1 MEVETPKTVEK
12 WSFTFRFSR
21 YNLFMLK
28 RSLGIPLLNNKS
40 FFLFGP
46 RGVGKTL
53 WLKSNLKSAIY
64 IDLLHS
70 GVFNNLE
77 AGPERLENYIPKQ
90 FEDWIIIDEVQKIP
104 QLLNEVH
111 RLITNFNYKFILTG
125 SSVRSL
131 KKLGSNLL
139 AGRALT
145 YRMYPLTCEEL
156 GDEFSLQ
163 KSLEFG
169 HLPAVYSDYKTLEQ
183 EYLQSYI
190 KTYIKEEVQQEGLT
204 RNMLAFS
211 RFLESASFSQ
221 GSVLNFSEIAREA
234 AVDRKLVESY
244 FNILED
250 LLIAYRIPVF
260 TKRAKRKLAA
270 HPKFY
275 FFDAGV
281 FKALRPMGP
290 LDLPE
295 EANGAALETLVLQE
309 LLAINHYHALNYEI
323 YYWRTATKLE
333 VDLILYGKK
342 KIIAIEVTHSSRF
355 KKEKL
360 KGLKAFLKD
369 YPQAKA
375 YLFYTGTQKYFEDN
389 IDIIPVQDALSNLKD
404 FL

>member
-1 MEVETPKTVEK
+1 
-12 WSFTFRFSR
+12 
-21 YNLFMLK
+21 MLD
-28 RSLGIPLLNNKS
+28 RSLTSPLENDKS

-53 WLKSNLKSAIY
+53 WLKSKLKSAIY

-77 AGPERLENYIPKQ
+77 ARPERLEEYIPKG
-90 FEDWIIIDEVQKIP
+90 FDDWIIVDEVQKIP

-111 RLITNFNYKFILTG
+111 RLITNKKYKFILTG
-125 SSVRSL
+125 SSARSL

-156 GDEFSLQ
+156 KDKFSLQ
-163 KSLEFG
+163 KSLTYG
-169 HLPAVYSDYKTLEQ
+169 HLPAVYSDYQGLEE

-190 KTYIKEEVQQEGLT
+190 KTYIKEEVHQEGLT

-234 AVDRKLVESY
+234 SVERKVVESY

-275 FFDAGV
+275 FFDSGV
-281 FKALRPMGP
+281 FKNIRPMGP
-290 LDLPE
+290 LDSPG
-295 EANGAALETLVLQE
+295 EANGPALETLVLQE
-309 LLAINHYHALNYEI
+309 FIAINHYHGLNYQI

-342 KIIAIEVTHSSRF
+342 KIIAVEITHSARF
-355 KKEKL
+355 KQEKL
-360 KGLKAFLKD
+360 KGLKAFVKD
-369 YPQAKA
+369 YPEAKA
-375 YLFYTGTQKYFEDN
+375 YLFYTGKQRYFIGE
-389 IDIIPVQDALSNLKD
+389 IEIIPVHELLPKLKEI
-404 FL
+404 LV